1 MRLHWV
7 LACVLSSACTRA
19 EPPAG
24 GADAPQPVN
33 AAASAPKPP
42 IVTKSAA
49 PAAPAASS
57 APIAA
62 LEAGPPPSIVP
73 VLLDDAGVPLP
84 QTEDRPKTDSAW
96 FKSRAEKL
104 WQSIVKDDPA
114 SSLEF
119 FFPLVAYQ
127 SVKDV
132 GDPARDYKYRLIA
145 NFKRDVH
152 DYHQK
157 IGTRG
162 QNARFLGI
170 DVPEDQAKWMKP
182 HSEGNK
188 LGYFRVLR
196 SRLRYEV
203 ADGKEESLEVTS
215 FISWRG
221 EWYLVHLHGFK

>member
-1 MRLHWV
+1 
-7 LACVLSSACTRA
+7 
-19 EPPAG
+19 
-24 GADAPQPVN
+24 
-33 AAASAPKPP
+33 
-42 IVTKSAA
+42 
-49 PAAPAASS
+49 
-57 APIAA
+57 
-62 LEAGPPPSIVP
+62 
-73 VLLDDAGVPLP
+73 LDDAGVPLP
-84 QTEDRPKTDSAW
+84 QTEEQPKADSSW

-104 WQSIVKDDPA
+104 WQSIVKDDPD
-114 SSLEF
+114 SSLDF

-132 GDPARDYKYRLIA
+132 GDPARDYKYRLIK

-152 DYHQK
+152 EYHEK
-157 IGTRG
+157 LGAGRE
-162 QNARFLGI
+162 NARFLGI
-170 DVPEDQAKWMKP
+170 EIPESQAKWMKP

-203 ADGKEESLEVTS
+203 AGGKEESLEVTS